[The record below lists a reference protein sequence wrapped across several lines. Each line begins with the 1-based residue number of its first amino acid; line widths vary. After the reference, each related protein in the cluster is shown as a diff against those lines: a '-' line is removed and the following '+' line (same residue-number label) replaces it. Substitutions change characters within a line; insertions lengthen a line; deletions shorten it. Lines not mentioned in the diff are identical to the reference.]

1 LSVLNRPMFMKKGG
15 EAFPDLSGDGKVTRK
30 DVLMGR
36 GVIPQNKN
44 RGGLMRHDERTI
56 RNVDDE
62 LYRIAPKTHDRGRER
77 IDAREEYGRD
87 LREKDYLRAQMNRL
101 ANGGQPMPM
110 MPPPMPMGP
119 PPEAQVQMTEDAAA
133 QQGEM
138 LGAEYVDQMM
148 TGIDSADSTEELID
162 AIRGNDKT
170 LQDRYDEL
178 ANFVGERDASA
189 TPESVLT
196 LVQPT
201 IMMTEQGAMDSG
213 IGELMQGITGEVE
226 METEMGAP
234 TPMGQGV
241 GELMMAESVE
251 EIIPEMNQGGPVPV
265 QHFQDGMEVVSPPTA
280 RDLINYYNMLQSNQ
294 LMADAANPALTA
306 RQQNLTDRMK
316 GYETL
321 YADALGFGPQ
331 DEKLAQLQIYTDI
344 ANRGLALAGGVNPN
358 TGQPMTG
365 NTLAQISQAAQGLPQ
380 TFVQAG
386 AQKRAAE
393 RSLRQAALGQA
404 ISDQT
409 AMEQAQFAESLRRS
423 GLAPAM
429 YDVIDTDGT
438 KLTLDFNDPTDE
450 ATFRGLSKEGKVASV
465 NRVAAVTQPR
475 ARVLK
480 NLVVEGEVVGPVDV
494 TDGLPNDTTVQAM
507 LLERGLEGK
516 PYTFA
521 NLETVGLGE
530 QTALEEGLD
539 TLDLGTIED
548 SRNKAQT
555 ARRANRQLD
564 VLEEL
569 VDEGQFITGAF
580 SDTRQFLGQINALLN
595 NPLDFE
601 LIGGPED
608 ATAIEGISGALGLE
622 LLSRMGS
629 MRATNL
635 PITIMQRVV
644 PQLSATPEGN
654 LQLIEINRA
663 LNNYDLATAKIIEEH
678 VDAGGLRQRI
688 QGKTVDER
696 LSDYEKENPIISQE
710 LLSQIQ
716 GTADSANLTEALNDA
731 ENTWNE
737 KINPATNQ
745 AFASLEEYISSLP
758 TWEQTKLRVA
768 RSMRQRVFKDR
779 QAILDASEPR

>member
-1 LSVLNRPMFMKKGG
+1 MSVLNRPMFMKKGG

-110 MPPPMPMGP
+110 MPPPMPMAP

-251 EIIPEMNQGGPVPV
+251 EVIPEMNQGGPVPV
-265 QHFQDGMEVVSPPTA
+265 QHFQDGMEVTFPGAGATGGKGDQTYM
-280 RDLINYYNMLQSNQ
+280 DLINQAAMLGYQQ
-294 LMADAANPALTA
+294 GLGMPAADRIGASMEAYRPL
-306 RQQNLTDRMK
+306 
-316 GYETL
+316 YEQF
-321 YADALGFGPQ
+321 LGFTDQ
-331 DEKLAQLQIYTDI
+331 DRDLAKSQVYFDI
-344 ANRGLALAGGVNPN
+344 ASRGLALAGGVNPD

-365 NTLAQISQAAQGLPQ
+365 GTLSQIAQAAQTAPRVMAQ
-380 TFVQAG
+380 VG
-386 AQKRAAE
+386 AQQRAAE
-393 RSLRQAALGQA
+393 RAVNQAALGQA
-404 ISDQT
+404 ITDETMERQARLAQELERYKFGLGGRPRDLVEIINKESGEQVAVLD
-409 AMEQAQFAESLRRS
+409 ARDARFMEQLSPYTNDQGSFDSTKFALFNVRGQPTSQFAEPYRS
-423 GLAPAM
+423 ARAQDDATRVGTL
-429 YDVIDTDGT
+429 IDQ
-438 KLTLDFNDPTDE
+438 
-450 ATFRGLSKEGKVASV
+450 AS
-465 NRVAAVTQPR
+465 
-475 ARVLK
+475 
-480 NLVVEGEVVGPVDV
+480 
-494 TDGLPNDTTVQAM
+494 
-507 LLERGLEGK
+507 
-516 PYTFA
+516 
-521 NLETVGLGE
+521 
-530 QTALEEGLD
+530 
-539 TLDLGTIED
+539 
-548 SRNKAQT
+548 T
-555 ARRANRQLD
+555 ARDQNATIGLMKPMI
-564 VLEEL
+564 EEA
-569 VDEGQFITGAF
+569 GFITGEF
-580 SDTRQFLGQINALLN
+580 SDLRRFLGRVANLAGYDASSIPLIGDPGAASAFESLANRFALDTIGELQGVRGTNVALDMIKNAGPRLGATPQGNALL
-595 NPLDFE
+595 
-601 LIGGPED
+601 
-608 ATAIEGISGALGLE
+608 LE
-622 LLSRMGS
+622 LKEKLNKRTIDIGEIAQVYDAIGPSNIFETDKIVLENLNLKGLNLNDAI
-629 MRATNL
+629 RAYDELKPVIGEDFFAN
-635 PITIMQRVV
+635 R
-644 PQLSATPEGN
+644 PE
-654 LQLIEINRA
+654 
-663 LNNYDLATAKIIEEH
+663 
-678 VDAGGLRQRI
+678 
-688 QGKTVDER
+688 DER
-696 LSDYEKENPIISQE
+696 LVEMSLAEN
-710 LLSQIQ
+710 
-716 GTADSANLTEALNDA
+716 DSAFIEKFREQLNDVNFDPNTITDPIERMQYYAA
-731 ENTWNE
+731 ETLLGRRRQE
-737 KINPATNQ
+737 AQRID
-745 AFASLEEYISSLP
+745 SSS
-758 TWEQTKLRVA
+758 RV
-768 RSMRQRVFKDR
+768 VDR
-779 QAILDASEPR
+779 PIFQGAP